1 LSAAFR
7 LAAGFGLAALLLI
20 FFEALLAVFPNPIWT
35 ALLLVPVVG
44 VAGLAIDTARR
55 RRAWARPPR
64 AAASPEPRATGRRP
78 DPRPPDVRPASPDE
92 NAIAAALGRFNDS
105 SFPRTVAG
113 ISKAL
118 GTPQASAVPLA
129 ESPGTVALTIGW
141 ELSWYRYRIDPAAHQ
156 PVALD
161 ARGEELSE
169 LDERFTAWNVTV
181 GSDGRVATEPDRTP
195 SPGS

>member
-55 RRAWARPPR
+55 RRAWARPAR
-64 AAASPEPRATGRRP
+64 AAASPEPRSPGP
-78 DPRPPDVRPASPDE
+78 PPPDVPPGSPDE
-92 NAIAAALGRFNDS
+92 NAIAAALARFNAS
-105 SFPRTVAG
+105 QFPRTVAG
-113 ISKAL
+113 IAKAL

-141 ELSWYRYRIDPAAHQ
+141 ELSWYRYRIDPAAGE

-181 GSDGRVATEPDRTP
+181 ASDGRVATEPNRTP
-195 SPGS
+195 SPG